1 MRKWSGMDRPR
12 RPNNTSGNGTVIIRP
27 YVDSFEKSCLD
38 EHEAKMKISSLF
50 FMLTILLS
58 ACQTLSPK
66 VVANG
71 EAKTAVSFIDLES
84 FDADL
89 ALALRS
95 SPDPITVDFLE
106 KPSPNDTPERLQKWV
121 SQVRENGGKV
131 KVEMP
136 KNEFTPKNP
145 FALFGM
151 IGSIWSGV
159 SAISKMTD
167 EQKYKLTNGRDAIIR
182 LERSPNKE
190 LVIGQIV
197 FVKN

>member
-1 MRKWSGMDRPR
+1 M
-12 RPNNTSGNGTVIIRP
+12 
-27 YVDSFEKSCLD
+27 
-38 EHEAKMKISSLF
+38 
-50 FMLTILLS
+50 S
-58 ACQTLSPK
+58 ACQTSPTK
-66 VVANG
+66 VNNQVG
-71 EAKTAVSFIDLES
+71 ISTTVSFIDLEG

-95 SPDPITVDFLE
+95 SATPITVEFLE
-106 KPSPNDTPERLQKWV
+106 KPSPNDTPTRLQKWV

-136 KNEFTPKNP
+136 KNELTPKNP

-167 EQKYKLTNGRDAIIR
+167 EQKYKLTNGRDALIR